1 MSSVRGIL
9 NQWQSICFQ
18 TLLYIGDV
26 KIKILLQ
33 ISYWELLKF
42 IEKAGIDVASKL
54 QGYQRKD
61 IKSFAQFLD
70 SVQDS
75 LLTNSKYLY
84 LEVGIHTYTEF
95 FLIEANLFLG

>member
-1 MSSVRGIL
+1 MCV
-9 NQWQSICFQ
+9 C
-18 TLLYIGDV
+18 DV
-26 KIKILLQ
+26 KRKILLQ

-84 LEVGIHTYTEF
+84 LEVGSF
-95 FLIEANLFLG
+95 FLLPSERFLPDKCLSECW

>member
-1 MSSVRGIL
+1 M
-9 NQWQSICFQ
+9 
-18 TLLYIGDV
+18 
-26 KIKILLQ
+26 
-33 ISYWELLKF
+33 
-42 IEKAGIDVASKL
+42 ASKL

-84 LEVGIHTYTEF
+84 LEVGIHNYTEYF
-95 FLIEANLFLG
+95 FIAANLCLGL